1 MEALALIATGFLTL
15 GVWVLLVWILTPA
28 ARRLIDRLTR

>member
-1 MEALALIATGFLTL
+1 MEILALIAVGFLTL

-28 ARRLIDRLTR
+28 ARWLIERLTR